1 MEQKHINLITSI
13 KLFRGCQLSLIEEH
27 IIGNGYV
34 RKCSPGE
41 EFSLIDENGNATVGV
56 LLSGRCVIYSSDKD
70 RKALLRFVSPGEAIG
85 VAGLFADAPP
95 HTRIF
100 SCGDHHSELFF
111 FDRRAF
117 ESLLDAESDG
127 SARNNLISFLSGKVA
142 FLNSR
147 IDCVTGG
154 SAERRLALFIKSS
167 PSYNSGAINIGM
179 SMKALAEALDIGRAS
194 LYRAFDA
201 LTHSGAIVR
210 ENDTVRII
218 DKQKLDE
225 LC

>member
-1 MEQKHINLITSI
+1 MEQNQINLISAI
-13 KLFRGCQLSLIEEH
+13 KLFCGCDPALIKKH
-27 IIGNGYV
+27 IIANGYI
-34 RKCSPGE
+34 RKYMPGE
-41 EFSLIDENGNATVGV
+41 EFSLTDDSGNATVGV

-70 RKALLRFVSPGEAIG
+70 RKALLRFVSPGEAVG

-100 SCGDHHSELFF
+100 SCGDRHSELFF
-111 FDRRAF
+111 FDRQAF
-117 ESLLDAESDG
+117 VSLLDSESDG
-127 SARNNLISFLSGKVA
+127 CARNNLIRFLSSKVA

-154 SAERRLALFIKSS
+154 SADRRLALFIKSS
-167 PSYNSGAINIGM
+167 PLYESGTITIGM
-179 SMKALAEALDIGRAS
+179 SMTALAEALDIGRAS

-201 LTHSGAIVR
+201 LSLSGAIVR

-218 DKQKLDE
+218 DKQKLEE